1 MQPNKQCTGREQ
13 RHEQGESTTTDWCYY
28 PQALNQF
35 YLADGATTF
44 IQKQRNG
51 HSQRREW
58 QTGSVDLYNAGPG
71 RPNGSRE
78 TVAGYLPPSVVGE
91 SRRPVP
97 TAASVAA
104 PDPGPLAWPA
114 SSLRRSSHG
123 RAGSRHTAG
132 RAAPDLGPCQGEVIR
147 ARPATRLRGT
157 NGSTNALSALALD
170 KS

>member
-13 RHEQGESTTTDWCYY
+13 RHEQGESSTTHECYY
-28 PQALNQF
+28 PQALKQS

-78 TVAGYLPPSVVGE
+78 TVAGYLPPWWSRLAHHRTTRVQVTCNGLVG
-91 SRRPVP
+91 PVRSP
-97 TAASVAA
+97 RLHVIKVYGPCLA
-104 PDPGPLAWPA
+104 PL
-114 SSLRRSSHG
+114 SLRVVFSFEG
-123 RAGSRHTAG
+123 
-132 RAAPDLGPCQGEVIR
+132 
-147 ARPATRLRGT
+147 
-157 NGSTNALSALALD
+157 N
-170 KS
+170 KSFSFE